1 MNTPGEKF
9 QMSNSAAR
17 QPRPDAQIRR
27 CVVPVAAVF
36 HASTAAFWFRLKQVF
51 VKGRFYFVLSFK
63 DAFTARTD

>member
-1 MNTPGEKF
+1 MILRR
-9 QMSNSAAR
+9 AIH
-17 QPRPDAQIRR
+17 AQTRKYGAVS
-27 CVVPVAAVF
+27 CHVAAVL